1 MAGVCEGQGKG
12 AGRSMTTILVVDDSK
27 FFLSVL
33 SSKLRSAGF
42 SVIGAASI
50 AEARV
55 VLETRRDEIFMA
67 LLDLFLPDG
76 PEGEVVDL
84 AISFGVPSVVFTGNY
99 SEDTRDRVLSK
110 RVIDYVV
117 KDDPSSLD
125 YLTSLVHRLDHNRS
139 IRAMVVDDATT
150 ARKYIAD
157 LLALYQF
164 QVVEATNGEQ
174 ALQRLADTDNI
185 RLVITDYHMPVM
197 DGFQLIKNIRKTW
210 RRDQVAVIGVSSSG
224 SSTLSAKF
232 IKSGAN
238 DFLNKPFLREEFF
251 CRIAMNVDLM
261 EQVDALKAAATTDYL
276 TGIPNRRSFFERA
289 QPLLAAAQRG
299 QAEVAVA
306 LIDLDHFKSIN
317 DSHGHETGDTA
328 LATVAR
334 LLVAECRQTDL
345 VARFGGEEFCVLA
358 FNLAGES
365 RDAYFERLRS
375 RISDLNLDFNGQP
388 ITLSA
393 SIGVSSNVQL
403 GLDGMIAEADQQLY
417 RAKQEGRNR
426 VCWLD

>member
-1 MAGVCEGQGKG
+1 
-12 AGRSMTTILVVDDSK
+12 MTTILVVDDSK

-33 SSKLRSAGF
+33 TSKLRAAGF
-42 SVIGAASI
+42 QVIGAASI
-50 AEARV
+50 AETRAI
-55 VLETRRDEIFMA
+55 LATRRDEIFMA

-84 AISFGVPSVVFTGNY
+84 AISHSIPSVVFTGNY

-125 YLTSLVHRLDHNRS
+125 YLASLVHRLDHNRT

-150 ARKYIAD
+150 SRKYMAD
-157 LLALYQF
+157 LLSLYQF
-164 QVVEATNGEQ
+164 QVVEACNGEQ

-197 DGFQLIKNIRKTW
+197 DGFQLIKAIRRTW
-210 RRDQVAVIGVSSSG
+210 RRDQVAVLGVSSSG

-251 CRIAMNVDLM
+251 CRIAMNIDLL
-261 EQVDALKAAATTDYL
+261 EQVDQLKTAATTDFL
-276 TGIPNRRSFFERA
+276 TGVPNRRAFFERA
-289 QPLLAAAQRG
+289 QPLVAAALRG
-299 QAEVAVA
+299 QAEVSLG
-306 LIDLDHFKSIN
+306 LIDLDHFKAIN
-317 DSHGHETGDTA
+317 DTHGHEAGDSA
-328 LATVAR
+328 LIAVAKT
-334 LLVAECRQTDL
+334 LQAECRQTDL

-358 FNLAGES
+358 FNLTADK
-365 RDAYFERLRS
+365 RDAYFDRLRG
-375 RISDLNLDFNGQP
+375 RISEMRLDFGGKP
-388 ITLSA
+388 VSLSA
-393 SIGVSSNVQL
+393 SIGVANDPAQ
-403 GLDGMIAEADQQLY
+403 GLDGLIAEADRQLY

>member
-1 MAGVCEGQGKG
+1 
-12 AGRSMTTILVVDDSK
+12 MTTILVVDDSK

-33 SSKLRSAGF
+33 TSKLRSAGF
-42 SVIGAASI
+42 QVIGAASI
-50 AEARV
+50 AEARD
-55 VLETRRDEIFMA
+55 VLENRRDEIFMA

-84 AISFGVPSVVFTGNY
+84 AIAHGVPSVVFTGNY

-110 RVIDYVV
+110 QVIDYVV

-125 YLTSLVHRLDHNRS
+125 YLASLVHRLNYNRS
-139 IRAMVVDDATT
+139 IRALVVDDASTV
-150 ARKYIAD
+150 RKYMVD
-157 LLALYQF
+157 LLKLYQF
-164 QVVEATNGEQ
+164 QVIEASNGEQ
-174 ALQRLADTDNI
+174 ALQRLADTDDI

-251 CRIAMNVDLM
+251 CRIAMNIALL

-289 QPLLAAAQRG
+289 QPLMAAAKRG
-299 QAEVAVA
+299 QAEVAVG

-317 DSHGHETGDTA
+317 DTHGHEAGDIA
-328 LATVAR
+328 LAAVAR

-345 VARFGGEEFCVLA
+345 VARYGGEEFCVLA
-358 FNLAGES
+358 FNLEADK
-365 RDAYFERLRS
+365 RDTYFERLRS
-375 RISDLNLDFNGQP
+375 RINDLRIDFAGKQLS
-388 ITLSA
+388 LSA
-393 SIGVSSNVQL
+393 SIGVSGNAEL
-403 GLDGMIAEADQQLY
+403 GLDAMIAEADCQLY
-417 RAKQEGRNR
+417 RAKEEGRNR

>member
-1 MAGVCEGQGKG
+1 
-12 AGRSMTTILVVDDSK
+12 MTTILVVDDSK

-84 AISFGVPSVVFTGNY
+84 AISYGVPSVVFTGNY

-139 IRAMVVDDATT
+139 IRAMVVDDATSS
-150 ARKYIAD
+150 RKYIAD
-157 LLALYQF
+157 LLSLYQF
-164 QVVEATNGEQ
+164 QVVEAANGEQ
-174 ALQRLADTDNI
+174 ALQRLAETDDI

-289 QPLLAAAQRG
+289 QPLLAVALRG
-299 QAEVAVA
+299 QAEVAVG

-317 DSHGHETGDTA
+317 DSHGHEAGDTA
-328 LATVAR
+328 LASVAR
-334 LLVAECRQTDL
+334 LLVSECRQTDL

-358 FNLAGES
+358 FNLTGES
-365 RDAYFERLRS
+365 RDAYFDRLRS
-375 RISDLNLDFNGQP
+375 RINELSLDFSGQP
-388 ITLSA
+388 IMLSA
-393 SIGVSSNVQL
+393 SIGVSSNAEL
-403 GLDGMIAEADQQLY
+403 GLEGMIAEADQQLY

>member
-1 MAGVCEGQGKG
+1 MATVL
-12 AGRSMTTILVVDDSK
+12 IVDDSK

-33 SSKLRSAGF
+33 SSKLVAAGF
-42 SVIGAASI
+42 SVVCASTI
-50 AEARV
+50 AGTREI
-55 VLETRRDEIFMA
+55 LENRRDEIFMA

-76 PEGEVVDL
+76 PEGEVVDVAL
-84 AISFGVPSVVFTGNY
+84 EFGVPSVVFTGNY

-125 YLTSLVHRLDHNRS
+125 YLAQLVRRLYRNRS
-139 IRAMVVDDATT
+139 VRALVVDDAAV
-150 ARKYIAD
+150 ARRYTAD

-164 QVVEATNGEQ
+164 EVIEAADGVQ
-174 ALQRLADTDNI
+174 AMDKMHNVGDI
-185 RLVITDYHMPVM
+185 RLVITDYYMPNM
-197 DGFQLIKNIRKTW
+197 DGFQLTKNIRRTW
-210 RRDQVAVIGVSSSG
+210 RRDQVAVIGLSSSG

-251 CRIAMNVDLM
+251 CRISMNVDLL

-276 TGIPNRRSFFERA
+276 TGIPNRRAFVERA

-299 QAEVAVA
+299 QAQVALA

-317 DSHGHETGDTA
+317 DTHGHDCGDAALIAVARA
-328 LATVAR
+328 LAG
-334 LLVAECRQTDL
+334 ECRQTDL
-345 VARFGGEEFCVLA
+345 VARFGGEEFCILA
-358 FNLAGES
+358 YNLPPERS
-365 RDAYFERLRS
+365 DVYFERLRA
-375 RISDLNLDFNGQP
+375 RIGELAIPAGD
-388 ITLSA
+388 TLVGIRA
-393 SIGVSSNVQL
+393 SIGVAFNATD
-403 GLDGMIAEADQQLY
+403 GLDAMITEADRRLY
-417 RAKQEGRNR
+417 RAKQEGRDR

>member
-1 MAGVCEGQGKG
+1 MSTV
-12 AGRSMTTILVVDDSK
+12 LVVDDSK

-33 SSKLRSAGF
+33 TSKLKSAGF
-42 SVIGAASI
+42 KVIGAASI
-50 AEARV
+50 AETREI
-55 VLETRRDEIFMA
+55 LQTRRDEIFMA

-84 AISFGVPSVVFTGNY
+84 AISHGVPSVVFTGNY

-110 RVIDYVV
+110 QVIDYVV

-125 YLTSLVHRLDHNRS
+125 YLASLVHRLDHNRS
-139 IRAMVVDDATT
+139 IRAMVVDDAST
-150 ARKYIAD
+150 ARKYIVD

-164 QVVEATNGEQ
+164 EVIEASNGEQ
-174 ALQRLADTDNI
+174 ALARLNDTDNI
-185 RLVITDYHMPVM
+185 RLIITDYHMPVM
-197 DGFQLIKNIRKTW
+197 DGFQLIKNIRRTW
-210 RRDQVAVIGVSSSG
+210 RRDQIAVIGVSSSG

-261 EQVDALKAAATTDYL
+261 EQLDALKAAATTDFL

-289 QPLLAAAQRG
+289 LPLIAAAQRG
-299 QAEVAVA
+299 QAELAVGM
-306 LIDLDHFKSIN
+306 IDLDHFKAIN
-317 DSHGHETGDTA
+317 DTHGHEAGDAA
-328 LATVAR
+328 LAAVAR
-334 LLVAECRQTDL
+334 LLVSECRQTDL
-345 VARFGGEEFCVLA
+345 VARFGGEEFCILA
-358 FNLAGES
+358 FNLAADA

-375 RISDLNLDFNGQP
+375 RISDLSVEFAGIPLR
-388 ITLSA
+388 LSA
-393 SIGVSSNVQL
+393 SIGVSGNAQA
-403 GLDGMIAEADQQLY
+403 GLDGMLAEADQQLY

>member
-1 MAGVCEGQGKG
+1 
-12 AGRSMTTILVVDDSK
+12 MTTILVVDDSK

-33 SSKLRSAGF
+33 SSKLRAAGF

-50 AEARV
+50 AEARIA
-55 VLETRRDEIFMA
+55 LETRRDEIFMA

-84 AISFGVPSVVFTGNY
+84 AISYGVPSVVFTGNY

-157 LLALYQF
+157 LLSLYQF

-174 ALQRLADTDNI
+174 ALQRLAEADDI

-197 DGFQLIKNIRKTW
+197 DGFQLIKSIRKTW

-289 QPLLAAAQRG
+289 QPLLAAALRG

-317 DSHGHETGDTA
+317 DSHGHETGDVA

-334 LLVAECRQTDL
+334 LLVTECRQTDL

-375 RISDLNLDFNGQP
+375 RISDLDLNFNGHP
-388 ITLSA
+388 IMLSA

>member
-1 MAGVCEGQGKG
+1 
-12 AGRSMTTILVVDDSK
+12 MTTILVVDDSK

-33 SSKLRSAGF
+33 TSKLRAAGF
-42 SVIGAASI
+42 DVIGAASI
-50 AEARV
+50 AETRAI
-55 VLETRRDEIFMA
+55 LASRRDEIFMA

-84 AISFGVPSVVFTGNY
+84 CIQHGVPSVVFTGNY

-125 YLTSLVHRLDHNRS
+125 YLASLVHRLDHNRS

-150 ARKYIAD
+150 SRKYMAD

-164 QVVEATNGEQ
+164 QVIEASNGEQ
-174 ALQRLADTDNI
+174 AMLRLADTDGI

-197 DGFQLIKNIRKTW
+197 DGFQLIKAIRKSW

-251 CRIAMNVDLM
+251 CRIAMNVDLL
-261 EQVDALKAAATTDYL
+261 EQVDALKAAATTDFL
-276 TGIPNRRSFFERA
+276 TGVPNRRAFFDRA
-289 QPLLAAAQRG
+289 RPLVAAALRG
-299 QAEVAVA
+299 QAEVAVG

-317 DSHGHETGDTA
+317 DTHGHEAGDA
-328 LATVAR
+328 A
-334 LLVAECRQTDL
+334 LVAVAQMLQSECRQTDL

-358 FNLAGES
+358 FNLPAAG
-365 RDAYFERLRS
+365 RDAYFDRLRG
-375 RISDLNLDFNGQP
+375 RISEMELDFGGMP
-388 ITLSA
+388 VHLSA
-393 SIGVSSNVQL
+393 SIGVSGNSEL
-403 GLDGMIAEADQQLY
+403 GLDGMIAEADRQLY
-417 RAKQEGRNR
+417 RAKEEGRNR

>member
-1 MAGVCEGQGKG
+1 
-12 AGRSMTTILVVDDSK
+12 MTTILVVDDSK

-33 SSKLRSAGF
+33 TSKLRASGF
-42 SVIGAASI
+42 QVIGAASI
-50 AEARV
+50 AETREILA
-55 VLETRRDEIFMA
+55 TRRDEIFMA

-84 AISFGVPSVVFTGNY
+84 AISHGVPSVVFTGNY

-125 YLTSLVHRLDHNRS
+125 YLASLVHRLDHNRS

-150 ARKYIAD
+150 SRKYMAD
-157 LLALYQF
+157 LLSLYQF

-197 DGFQLIKNIRKTW
+197 DGFQLIKAIRRTW

-251 CRIAMNVDLM
+251 CRIAMNVDLL
-261 EQVDALKAAATTDYL
+261 EQVDQLKAAATTDFL
-276 TGIPNRRSFFERA
+276 TGIPNRRAFFERA
-289 QPLLAAAQRG
+289 QPLVAASLRG
-299 QAEVAVA
+299 QAEVSLG
-306 LIDLDHFKSIN
+306 LIDLDHFKAIN
-317 DSHGHETGDTA
+317 DTHGHEAGDSA
-328 LATVAR
+328 LIAVAKM
-334 LLVAECRQTDL
+334 LQNECRQTDL

-358 FNLAGES
+358 FNLTAAR
-365 RDAYFERLRS
+365 RDSYFERLRG
-375 RISDLNLDFNGQP
+375 RINEMSLDFGGKP
-388 ITLSA
+388 VILSA
-393 SIGVSSNVQL
+393 SIGVASDPSQ
-403 GLDGMIAEADQQLY
+403 GLDGLIAEADRQLY
-417 RAKQEGRNR
+417 RAKQQGRNR
-426 VCWLD
+426 VCWLDTDR

>member
-1 MAGVCEGQGKG
+1 
-12 AGRSMTTILVVDDSK
+12 MTTILVVDDSK

-84 AISFGVPSVVFTGNY
+84 AISYGVPSVVFTGNY

-139 IRAMVVDDATT
+139 IRAMVVDDATSS
-150 ARKYIAD
+150 RKYIAD
-157 LLALYQF
+157 LLSLYQF
-164 QVVEATNGEQ
+164 QVVEAANGEQ
-174 ALQRLADTDNI
+174 ALQRLAETDDI

-289 QPLLAAAQRG
+289 QPLLAAALRG
-299 QAEVAVA
+299 QAEVAVG

-317 DSHGHETGDTA
+317 DNHGHEAGDTA
-328 LATVAR
+328 LASVAR
-334 LLVAECRQTDL
+334 LLVSECRQTDL

-358 FNLAGES
+358 FNLTGES
-365 RDAYFERLRS
+365 RDAYFDRLRS
-375 RISDLNLDFNGQP
+375 RINELSLDFSGQP
-388 ITLSA
+388 IMLSA
-393 SIGVSSNVQL
+393 SIGVSGNVEL
-403 GLDGMIAEADQQLY
+403 GLEGMIAEADQQLY

>member
-1 MAGVCEGQGKG
+1 M
-12 AGRSMTTILVVDDSK
+12 STILVVDDSK

-33 SSKLRSAGF
+33 SSKLKSAGF
-42 SVIGAASI
+42 QVIGAASI
-50 AEARV
+50 AETRQI
-55 VLETRRDEIFMA
+55 LETRRDEIFMA

-125 YLTSLVHRLDHNRS
+125 YLASLVHRLDHNRT
-139 IRAMVVDDATT
+139 IRAMVVDDAST
-150 ARKYIAD
+150 ARKYMVD
-157 LLALYQF
+157 LLRLYQF
-164 QVVEATNGEQ
+164 DVIEASNGEQ
-174 ALQRLADTDNI
+174 ALARLEENENI

-210 RRDQVAVIGVSSSG
+210 RRDQVAIVGVSSSG
-224 SSTLSAKF
+224 SSTLSARF

-251 CRIAMNVDLM
+251 CRIAMNVDLL

-289 QPLLAAAQRG
+289 QPLLAAAKRG
-299 QAEVAVA
+299 QADICVG

-317 DSHGHETGDTA
+317 DTHGHEAGDTA
-328 LATVAR
+328 LATVAQV
-334 LLVAECRQTDL
+334 LMAQCRQTDL

-358 FNLAGES
+358 FNLPPDR
-365 RDAYFERLRS
+365 RDAYFDRLRS
-375 RISDLNLDFNGQP
+375 CISEVVVEFAGKDLR
-388 ITLSA
+388 LSA
-393 SIGVSSNVQL
+393 SIGVSSNAQG
-403 GLDGMIAEADQQLY
+403 GLDEMLAEADRQLY

>member
-1 MAGVCEGQGKG
+1 
-12 AGRSMTTILVVDDSK
+12 MTTILVVDDSK

-33 SSKLRSAGF
+33 TSKLRAAGF
-42 SVIGAASI
+42 DVIGAASI
-50 AEARV
+50 AETREILAS
-55 VLETRRDEIFMA
+55 RRDEIFMA

-84 AISFGVPSVVFTGNY
+84 AIAHGVPSVVFTGNY

-125 YLTSLVHRLDHNRS
+125 YLAALVHRLDHNRS
-139 IRAMVVDDATT
+139 IRAMVVDDASTS
-150 ARKYIAD
+150 RKYMAD
-157 LLALYQF
+157 LLSLYQF
-164 QVVEATNGEQ
+164 QVVEASNGEQ
-174 ALQRLADTDNI
+174 ALKVLSDPDQTAI

-197 DGFQLIKNIRKTW
+197 DGFQLIKAIRKTW

-251 CRIAMNVDLM
+251 CRIAMNVDLL
-261 EQVDALKAAATTDYL
+261 EQVDALKAAATTDFL
-276 TGIPNRRSFFERA
+276 TGVPNRRAFFERA
-289 QPLLAAAQRG
+289 QALVAAGARGKADLAVG
-299 QAEVAVA
+299 LV
-306 LIDLDHFKSIN
+306 DLDHFKAIN
-317 DSHGHETGDTA
+317 DTHGHEAGDA
-328 LATVAR
+328 A
-334 LLVAECRQTDL
+334 LVAVAHLLQSECRKTDL

-358 FNLAGES
+358 FGLS
-365 RDAYFERLRS
+365 PDHRDAYFERLRT
-375 RISDLNLDFNGQP
+375 RISEMALEFAGKTLS
-388 ITLSA
+388 LSA
-393 SIGVSSNVQL
+393 SIGVSGQAAL
-403 GLDGMIAEADQQLY
+403 GLDGMIAEADRQLY

-426 VCWLD
+426 VCWPE